1 MTVEKPA
8 SKEEEFFLKMNQEKI
23 VKLRAEMDRKRTED
37 EKNQRK
43 QIHWMK
49 CPKCGLDL
57 KEIDYQNVKI
67 DTCAGCKG
75 IWLDGGELNILIE
88 GQARFG
94 KGFFNKIFGQK

>member
-23 VKLRAEMDRKRTED
+23 NKLRTEMDRKRSED

-49 CPKCGLDL
+49 CPKCGSDL
-57 KEIDYQNVKI
+57 KEVDYQNVKI
-67 DTCAGCKG
+67 DTCTGCKG
-75 IWLDGGELNILIE
+75 IWLDSGELNILIE
-88 GQARFG
+88 GQANFTKGLLNKLFG
-94 KGFFNKIFGQK
+94 PK